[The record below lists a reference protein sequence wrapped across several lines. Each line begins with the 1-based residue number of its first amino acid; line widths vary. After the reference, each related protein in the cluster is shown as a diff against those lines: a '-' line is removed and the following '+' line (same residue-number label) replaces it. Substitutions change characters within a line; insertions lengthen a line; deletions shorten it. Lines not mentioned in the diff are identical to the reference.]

1 VHDNDTI
8 ISDGSIDGG
17 DGDEGPTL
25 LGTCFLAAAAM
36 MTICRIN
43 DHDAREVRPLTI
55 VWVVCVCV

>member
-36 MTICRIN
+36 MTI
-43 DHDAREVRPLTI
+43 
-55 VWVVCVCV
+55 